1 MVQTTQEAFCAKKSV
16 LGWIGVEGGAIIILI
31 KFVVYTPFDYIF
43 LTIPLKLS
51 FFVVVVGHL
60 NS

>member
-1 MVQTTQEAFCAKKSV
+1 MIRTTREAVCAKTSV
-16 LGWIGVEGGAIIILI
+16 LGWIGVEVHAIIILI

-51 FFVVVVGHL
+51 FLVVGL
-60 NS
+60 LK